1 LLTPQ
6 GGASIALCPYAQHWR
21 RWQRSVTLIGVN
33 FYKAAR
39 LEPSHFLGCKAFRP
53 LSPHFFQLHFL
64 KTNDKNEITANNQTS
79 FMEIDPCKLQALTRS
94 VLISQ
99 HCNSR

>member
-1 LLTPQ
+1 MTIGSL
-6 GGASIALCPYAQHWR
+6 YH
-21 RWQRSVTLIGVN
+21 TLHIGVN
-33 FYKAAR
+33 FHKAAR

-53 LSPHFFQLHFL
+53 LISPPNFFQLHFL
-64 KTNDKNEITANNQTS
+64 KTKDKNEITANNQTR
-79 FMEIDPCKLQALTRS
+79 FMEIDPCKLQAVRRS